1 MSLFGRLKGKGES
14 GFGYNSTAEEVT
26 AGLDL
31 SGRTYLL
38 TGCNSGLGYEMLRVL
53 TLRGA
58 QVIGAARTLEKAT
71 KACESVG
78 GSTIPLACELSEPD
92 HVREAVATLRQQG
105 LALSG
110 IIANAG
116 IMMLPRRTVKHG
128 LELQF
133 LTNHVG
139 HFILITGIMDQLT
152 DHGRVVMLSSTGH
165 QMTYRQGIRLGDL
178 DAAGGYSSIQA
189 YGQAKLANILFSNH
203 LATRLGANQT
213 SNAVHPG
220 VINTNLTR
228 HMPKTLTRAY
238 APVADFLANKT
249 IAQGAATQCFVA
261 THPSLEKVTGKYFAD
276 CNLAR
281 TSRHGANAQ
290 MARDL
295 WEKTESMV
303 AEL

>member
-58 QVIGAARTLEKAT
+58 QVIGGARTLEKAT

-92 HVREAVATLRQQG
+92 HVREAVATVRQQG

-152 DHGRVVMLSSTGH
+152 DNGRVVMLSSTGH
-165 QMTYRQGIRLGDL
+165 QMTYRQGIRFDDL

-189 YGQAKLANILFSNH
+189 YGQTKLANILFSNH

-220 VINTNLTR
+220 VINTNLAR

-261 THPSLEKVTGKYFAD
+261 THPSLEKVTGKYFSD

-295 WEKTESMV
+295 WEKTEALV
-303 AEL
+303 TAL

>member
-1 MSLFGRLKGKGES
+1 MSLFGRLKGNGES

-26 AGLDL
+26 EGLDL

-38 TGCNSGLGYEMLRVL
+38 TGCNSGLGYETLRVL

-78 GSTIPLACELSEPD
+78 GSTIPLACELSEPN
-92 HVREAVATLRQQG
+92 HVREAVATVQQQG
-105 LALSG
+105 LSLSG

-116 IMMLPRRTVKHG
+116 IMMLPKATVKHG
-128 LELQF
+128 LERQF

-139 HFILITGIMDQLT
+139 HFILVTGLLEQLAE
-152 DHGRVVMLSSTGH
+152 DGRVVMLSSMGH
-165 QMTYRQGIRLGDL
+165 RMTYRQGIRFDDL
-178 DAAGGYSSIQA
+178 DASKGYSSGQA
-189 YGQAKLANILFSNH
+189 YGQSKLANILFSNF
-203 LATRLGANQT
+203 LATRLKAHQT

-220 VINTNLTR
+220 VINTNLAR
-228 HMPKTLTRAY
+228 HLPKLLTDVY
-238 APVADFLANKT
+238 GPVSDVLINKS
-249 IAQGAATQCFVA
+249 IAQGAATQVYVA

-281 TSRHGANAQ
+281 TSRHGTNAQ

-295 WEKTESMV
+295 WEKTESLV